1 MGLISGSLCE
11 KFVCFLFVWLGSLC
25 VLWLPPTVQ
34 KTRTSGWLAN
44 SKSSAGSS
52 ADNSLSLHKPS
63 DDQLATY
70 PGCNPPLPQDGWDWL
85 QHPK

>member
-1 MGLISGSLCE
+1 MGSISGSLCE
-11 KFVCFLFVWLGSLC
+11 KFVCFLFVWVGSLH

-34 KTRTSGWLAN
+34 KHAHQ
-44 SKSSAGSS
+44 
-52 ADNSLSLHKPS
+52 ADWPDGDSSLSLHKAS